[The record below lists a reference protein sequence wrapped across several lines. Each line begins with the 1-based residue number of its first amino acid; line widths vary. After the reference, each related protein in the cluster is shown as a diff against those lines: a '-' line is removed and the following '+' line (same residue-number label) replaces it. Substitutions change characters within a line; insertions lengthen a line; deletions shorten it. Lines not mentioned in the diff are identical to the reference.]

1 MLEGKRVAVVVPAYC
16 EEAILPRTLAGLPDF
31 VDQVIVV
38 DDGSPD
44 RTFEVARALARK
56 EARVEV
62 VRLGF
67 NQGVGRA
74 IVRGYERALA
84 SGTDVVAVM
93 AADDQMD
100 PADLPAVLAP
110 VLEGRADYV
119 KGNRLRHPEIGR
131 MPPLRRAGTAVL
143 ARLTSLVSGLE
154 GLEDTQCGYTAIS
167 RQMLRALPLRE
178 LYPRYGYPND
188 MLIRL
193 AEQGARVA
201 QPVVRPVYADE
212 VSGLKISRVVGPIS
226 GILLRGAMRRVRRL
240 KVDGATRG
248 DVVTLR
254 ADGASEGDLLAGAQP
269 WDAAPAAAE

>member
-16 EEAILPRTLAGLPDF
+16 EETILPRTLAGLPGFIDHA
-31 VDQVIVV
+31 IVV

-44 RTFEVARALARK
+44 RTFEVAAALARV
-56 EARVEV
+56 EARVDV

-74 IVRGYERALA
+74 IVRGYERALQLGA
-84 SGTDVVAVM
+84 DVVVVM

-100 PADLPAVLAP
+100 PADLPAVLSP

-119 KGNRLRHPEIGR
+119 KGNRLRHPEIAK

-167 RQMLRALPLRE
+167 RQMLKALPLGE

-193 AEQGARVA
+193 AERGARVI

-212 VSGLKISRVVGPIS
+212 VSGLKISKVIVPIS

-240 KVDGATRG
+240 SIADAPRG
-248 DVVTLR
+248 EVVTLR
-254 ADGASEGDLLAGAQP
+254 PDVGASTAAGAETGR
-269 WDAAPAAAE
+269 WDDVAAAAE